1 MVPAVPSRFAFAAAP
16 AARPAH
22 VRLQYSPSGG
32 ACANSQHRHSP
43 IADGS
48 REEARDEGGYV
59 AIGGAEA
66 LKNSVLLP
74 LPLSVE

>member
-1 MVPAVPSRFAFAAAP
+1 MPAVPSRFAFVAAP

-22 VRLQYSPSGG
+22 VWLQYSPSGG

-48 REEARDEGGYV
+48 REEARDEG

-66 LKNSVLLP
+66 LKPSVLLP
-74 LPLSVE
+74 LA

>member
-1 MVPAVPSRFAFAAAP
+1 VPAVPSRFAFAATP

-22 VRLQYSPSGG
+22 ARLQYSPSGG

-48 REEARDEGGYV
+48 REEARDEGGYD